1 MVDGEHSERAGVPVS
16 GIEPGRVEQPH
27 CQVSHQSSLHIL
39 AGETNMLSGGRGRG
53 RVGGGGGC
61 VLNSVEQPHC
71 QVSHQSSLHILAG
84 ETNMLSG
91 GRGRGRVGGGGV
103 VF

>member
-39 AGETNMLSGGRGRG
+39 AGETNMLSGGEGEGEGWR
-53 RVGGGGGC
+53 GGGLC
-61 VLNSVEQPHC
+61 
-71 QVSHQSSLHILAG
+71 
-84 ETNMLSG
+84 
-91 GRGRGRVGGGGV
+91 
-103 VF
+103 FK